1 MTYKEPLPP
10 MNRRTFLQTTAAAV
24 TASAVSPLLQSA
36 AAHATAKGVT
46 WPIGCFNRA
55 WAKWPYDTA
64 LDGIVA
70 AGYKLTGLLSRHPI
84 YAAGSTTPTPGQ
96 TEAFAGAEA
105 TPEYLESLRQRI
117 ASRGLGVNMC
127 ALRNRFSGPVADV
140 IKDVRAQ
147 IDHAKTL
154 SLEYALTFGVANP
167 SEYENFFQ
175 SMSDAAAYA
184 QERGV
189 KLVMKPHGGSSGSS
203 EEILEAL
210 KKVNHPNFKIWYDAG
225 NIIYYTGKDPI
236 AELEPIAQHV
246 TGFCAKDCADK
257 GKEVMIQFGEG
268 KVDFAGV
275 FRKLKAAGFN
285 GPIMVEGI
293 AVGAT
298 PQETNE
304 NARKNREF
312 LERTLASI

>member
-1 MTYKEPLPP
+1 

-24 TASAVSPLLQSA
+24 TAATASPLLRTASA
-36 AAHATAKGVT
+36 EPATSPSA

-55 WAKWPYDTA
+55 WTKWPYEVA
-64 LDGIVA
+64 LDGMKT
-70 AGYKLTGLLSRHPI
+70 AGYKLTGLLSRHPL
-84 YAAGSTTPTPGQ
+84 YADGSATPTPGQ

-105 TPEYLESLRQRI
+105 TPEYLEALRKRI
-117 ASRGLGVNMC
+117 AARGLGVNMC
-127 ALRNRFSGPVADV
+127 ALRNRFSGAVADV

-147 IDHAKTL
+147 IDHAKAL
-154 SLEYALTFGVANP
+154 SLEYALTFGVASP
-167 SEYENFFQ
+167 AEYENFFA
-175 SMSDAAAYA
+175 SMADAAAYA

-203 EEILEAL
+203 EEILHAL
-210 KKVNHPNFKIWYDAG
+210 QKVNHPNFKIWYDAG
-225 NIIYYTGKDPI
+225 NIIYYTGKDPV
-236 AELEPIAQHV
+236 ADLDPIAQYV
-246 TGFCAKDCADK
+246 TGFCAKDCLDK
-257 GKEVMIQFGEG
+257 GKEVMIQFGDG

-275 FRKLKAAGFN
+275 FKKLKAAGFN

-298 PQETNE
+298 AEETTE

-312 LERTLASI
+312 LERTLAAI

>member
-1 MTYKEPLPP
+1 

-24 TASAVSPLLQSA
+24 TATAVSPLIRSA
-36 AAHATAKGVT
+36 GAEPVSKGPQ

-55 WAKWPYDTA
+55 WVKWPYDVA
-64 LDGIVA
+64 LDSIKA

-84 YAAGSTTPTPGQ
+84 YASGSATPTPGQ
-96 TEAFAGAEA
+96 VEAFAGAEA
-105 TPEYLESLRQRI
+105 TPEYLEALRKHI
-117 ASRGLGVNMC
+117 AARGLGVNMC
-127 ALRNRFSGPVADV
+127 ALRNRFTGALADV

-167 SEYENFFQ
+167 GEYENFFQ
-175 SMSDAAAYA
+175 SMADGAAYA

-203 EEILEAL
+203 EEILQTL
-210 KKVNHPNFKIWYDAG
+210 QKVNHPNFKIWYDAG
-225 NIIYYTGKDPI
+225 NIIYYTGKDPVADLDPI
-236 AELEPIAQHV
+236 AEYV
-246 TGFCAKDCADK
+246 TGFCAKDCLDK
-257 GKEVMIQFGEG
+257 GKEVMIQFGDG

-275 FRKLKAAGFN
+275 FKKLKAAGFH
-285 GPIMVEGI
+285 GPVMVEGI

-298 PQETNE
+298 PEETTA
-304 NARKNREF
+304 NASKNREF
-312 LERTLASI
+312 LEGALASI

>member
-1 MTYKEPLPP
+1 

-24 TASAVSPLLQSA
+24 TASAISPLLQSA
-36 AAHATAKGVT
+36 AAHATAKGAT

-55 WAKWPYDTA
+55 WTKWSYDTA

-117 ASRGLGVNMC
+117 TSRGLGVNMC

-140 IKDVRAQ
+140 IKDIRAQ

-154 SLEYALTFGVANP
+154 SLEYALTFGVANQ

-225 NIIYYTGKDPI
+225 NIIYYTGKDPVS
-236 AELEPIAQHV
+236 ELEPIAQHV

>member
-1 MTYKEPLPP
+1 
-10 MNRRTFLQTTAAAV
+10 MNRRTFLQTTA
-24 TASAVSPLLQSA
+24 SAEPV
-36 AAHATAKGVT
+36 AKGSP

-55 WAKWPYDTA
+55 WVKWPYDVA
-64 LDGIVA
+64 LDGIKT

-84 YAAGSTTPTPGQ
+84 YADGSTTPTPGQ
-96 TEAFAGAEA
+96 TEAFAGSEA
-105 TPEYLESLRQRI
+105 TPEYLEALRKRI
-117 ASRGLGVNMC
+117 AARGLGVNMC
-127 ALRNRFSGPVADV
+127 ALRNRFSGAVADV

-154 SLEYALTFGVANP
+154 SLEYALTFGVATP
-167 SEYENFFQ
+167 AEYENFFT
-175 SMSDAAAYA
+175 SMADGAAYA

-203 EEILEAL
+203 EEILQTL
-210 KKVNHPNFKIWYDAG
+210 QKVNHRNFKIWYDAG
-225 NIIYYTGKDPI
+225 NIIYYTGKDPV
-236 AELEPIAQHV
+236 ADLEPIAQHV
-246 TGFCAKDCADK
+246 TGFCAKDCLDK
-257 GKEVMIQFGEG
+257 GQEVMIQFGTG

-275 FRKLKAAGFN
+275 FKKLKAAGFH

-298 PQETNE
+298 PEETTE

-312 LERTLASI
+312 LERTLASV

>member
-1 MTYKEPLPP
+1 

-24 TASAVSPLLQSA
+24 TAATASPLLRTASA
-36 AAHATAKGVT
+36 EPAAPGVQ
-46 WPIGCFNRA
+46 WQIGCFNRA
-55 WAKWPYDTA
+55 WTKWPYDTA
-64 LDGIVA
+64 LDGVKT

-84 YAAGSTTPTPGQ
+84 YVAGSATPTPGQ
-96 TEAFAGAEA
+96 TEPFAGAEA
-105 TPEYLESLRQRI
+105 TPEYLDAIRKKI
-117 ASRGLGVNMC
+117 ADRGLAVNMC
-127 ALRNRFSGPVADV
+127 ALRNRFTGPVADV

-154 SLEYALTFGVANP
+154 ALEFVLTFGVATP
-167 SEYENFFQ
+167 AEYENYYQ
-175 SMSDAAAYA
+175 SMADGAAYA

-203 EEILEAL
+203 DEILQTL
-210 KKVNHPNFKIWYDAG
+210 QKVNHPNFKIWYDAG
-225 NIIYYTGKDPI
+225 NIIYYTGKDPV
-236 AELEPIAQHV
+236 ADLDPIAQHV
-246 TGFCAKDCADK
+246 TGFCAKDCA
-257 GKEVMIQFGEG
+257 GKSQEVMTQFGTG

-275 FRKLKAAGFN
+275 FKKLKAAGFH

-298 PQETNE
+298 PEETTE

-312 LERTLASI
+312 LERTLAAL

>member
-1 MTYKEPLPP
+1 MTYKELLPP

-24 TASAVSPLLQSA
+24 TASAISPLLQSA
-36 AAHATAKGVT
+36 AAHATAKGAT

-55 WAKWPYDTA
+55 WTKWSYDTA

-117 ASRGLGVNMC
+117 TSRGLGVNMC

-140 IKDVRAQ
+140 IKDIRAQ

-154 SLEYALTFGVANP
+154 SLEYALTFGVANQ

-225 NIIYYTGKDPI
+225 NIIYYTGKDPVS
-236 AELEPIAQHV
+236 ELEPIAQHV